1 MNIAY
6 VTWIYRRT
14 LAKYVSSDM
23 QQKIS
28 SVKYVL
34 HDTGRV
40 RVNHV
45 RTGRVQFLAGAEI
58 SHCST
63 LSQPHVG

>member
-1 MNIAY
+1 MKAILYMNMPY

-14 LAKYVSSDM
+14 LAIYVSSDM

-34 HDTGRV
+34 HNTGG
-40 RVNHV
+40 VNRV
-45 RTGRVQFLAGAEI
+45 RTGRVQF
-58 SHCST
+58 
-63 LSQPHVG
+63 